1 MRIKTFLNLTLLL
14 SLLSC
19 NKESEQDLISR
30 MNNNIAGNYKYE
42 SISWSG
48 PAIDFNGDGKADTD
62 MIKEYAGMDNCENL
76 LKSKNSGVVARLYK
90 LNSATSIFISVPM
103 QILYYEKDTEQYRS
117 GSGGLGGV
125 EQTSVQYLLYKSGDI
140 SFDYSDSFKT
150 KDSDDR
156 VDLVKGGKILSLAD
170 GVMKFTAE
178 CSFYDHLT
186 KSVVSG
192 TLEAKMIRAEK

>member
-62 MIKEYAGMDNCENL
+62 IIKE
-76 LKSKNSGVVARLYK
+76 
-90 LNSATSIFISVPM
+90 
-103 QILYYEKDTEQYRS
+103 
-117 GSGGLGGV
+117 
-125 EQTSVQYLLYKSGDI
+125 
-140 SFDYSDSFKT
+140 
-150 KDSDDR
+150 
-156 VDLVKGGKILSLAD
+156 
-170 GVMKFTAE
+170 
-178 CSFYDHLT
+178 
-186 KSVVSG
+186 
-192 TLEAKMIRAEK
+192 